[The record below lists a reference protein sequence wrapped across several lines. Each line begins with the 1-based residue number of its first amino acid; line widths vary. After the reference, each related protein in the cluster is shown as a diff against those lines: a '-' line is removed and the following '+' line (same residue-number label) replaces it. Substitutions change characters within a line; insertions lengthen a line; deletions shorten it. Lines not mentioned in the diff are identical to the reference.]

1 MRRYT
6 MSINGE
12 DHEVDV
18 EEVTANS
25 YRVQIAGRSIDVR
38 LRDHQDLAQAMITPR
53 VEVGGHTVLPAS
65 EATAP
70 RTPQHTKAPVPA
82 PSAAVQASAP
92 VGGGGAGSTMT
103 APMPGVVLSISAIP
117 GQRVKRGDPLLVLEA
132 MKMKNELRAQ
142 RDATVASIP
151 VDAGAQVAF
160 GDVLVVFEP

>member
-18 EEVTANS
+18 EEVTSNS
-25 YRVQIAGRSIDVR
+25 FRVQIAGRTIDVK
-38 LRDHQDLAQAMITPR
+38 LRDHQDLAQAMITPK
-53 VEVGGHTVLPAS
+53 VEVAHGHTILPAS
-65 EATAP
+65 PSTAP
-70 RTPQHTKAPVPA
+70 RVTQHTPAPAPA

-92 VGGGGAGSTMT
+92 VGGGGAGNMT
-103 APMPGVVLSISAIP
+103 APMPGVVLSVSAKP
-117 GQRVKRGDPLLVLEA
+117 GQSVKRGDPLLVLEA

-142 RDATVASIP
+142 RDGTVASVP
-151 VDAGAQVAF
+151 VEAGAQVAF

>member
-12 DHEVDV
+12 EHEVDV

-70 RTPQHTKAPVPA
+70 RAPSTPRLPHPSRAPRSRPLHRSVGAVPA
-82 PSAAVQASAP
+82 AP
-92 VGGGGAGSTMT
+92 
-103 APMPGVVLSISAIP
+103 
-117 GQRVKRGDPLLVLEA
+117 
-132 MKMKNELRAQ
+132 
-142 RDATVASIP
+142 
-151 VDAGAQVAF
+151 
-160 GDVLVVFEP
+160 